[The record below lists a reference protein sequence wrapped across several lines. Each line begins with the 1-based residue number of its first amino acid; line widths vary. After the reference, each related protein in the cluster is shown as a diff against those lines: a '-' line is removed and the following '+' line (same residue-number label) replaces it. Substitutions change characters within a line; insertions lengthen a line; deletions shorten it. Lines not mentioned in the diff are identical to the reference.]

1 MAAGCTIG
9 RLAKAVGVNVQT
21 VRYYE
26 RLHLLGPAGRKPSGY
41 RFYGSDEEQRLRFI
55 KNAQALGFSLRE
67 TQGLLNLRV
76 SSTARCGDVQRK
88 AQAKLEQVTE
98 KMRDLH
104 ALAQALRSLIRDCR
118 VGQPT
123 EQCPI
128 LARLEHEGRRSRKAS
143 KRHRGNEV
151 KATLDE

>member
-1 MAAGCTIG
+1 MAAERTIG

-26 RLHLLGPAGRKPSGY
+26 RLHLLSPAERRPSGY
-41 RFYGSDEEQRLRFI
+41 RLYGSNEERRLRFI
-55 KNAQALGFSLRE
+55 KNAQALGFTLRE
-67 TQGLLNLRV
+67 IQGLLNLRV
-76 SSTARCGDVQRK
+76 NSKARCGDVQRK
-88 AQAKLEQVTE
+88 AQAKLEQVRG

-104 ALAQALRSLIRDCR
+104 ALARALRSLIQDCR

-128 LARLEHEGRRSRKAS
+128 LARLENKGTVSRKAS
-143 KRHRGNEV
+143 RRHRGDAL
-151 KATLDE
+151 KAMIDE